1 MYSTVVIAGGIVNF
15 ELTEPVFAFRAK
27 RFRFAGNGEGTGALH
42 FDISQLLEDYL
53 TAKETIRF
61 TLGRLAK
68 AKSLNLKDVPLTLL
82 ASEGG
87 APIAP
92 TESKKGYVQWD
103 LMDPNPPA
111 MDTMSGED
119 HSMAAMSA
127 MEDEPDQSIY
137 LGRRGKNLIL
147 TTMDI
152 FNDLS
157 LNP

>member
-1 MYSTVVIAGGIVNF
+1 M
-15 ELTEPVFAFRAK
+15 
-27 RFRFAGNGEGTGALH
+27 
-42 FDISQLLEDYL
+42 
-53 TAKETIRF
+53 
-61 TLGRLAK
+61 
-68 AKSLNLKDVPLTLL
+68 
-82 ASEGG
+82 
-87 APIAP
+87 
-92 TESKKGYVQWD
+92 QWD
-103 LMDPNPPA
+103 LYDPDAPA